1 LSKSEIV
8 VPVKRNDEVVAVLD
22 VDSEASDFFDDT
34 DKIYLE
40 EIVTL
45 INF

>member
-8 VPVKRNDEVVAVLD
+8 VPVIRNGQVVAVLD
-22 VDSEASDFFDDT
+22 VDSEAYNFFDDT
-34 DKIYLE
+34 DKKYLE